1 MNGELCITSITT
13 HRRFGKPNFV
23 KHILPA
29 LEVHL
34 MENGYNSNSDKGKE
48 VEIVLQELESK
59 LRSIRA
65 ELTRVVREGND
76 EDGTQLRRLLAE
88 LERLENQRMAMREYH
103 NRYESRG
110 GAHAS
115 LAA

>member
-1 MNGELCITSITT
+1 M
-13 HRRFGKPNFV
+13 
-23 KHILPA
+23 A
-29 LEVHL
+29 
-34 MENGYNSNSDKGKE
+34 
-48 VEIVLQELESK
+48 QELDNK
-59 LRSIRA
+59 IRLLRA

-76 EDGTQLRRLLAE
+76 EDGTLLRRMLAE
-88 LERLENQRMAMREYH
+88 LERLENQRLALRGYY